1 MQKYMIVFIL
11 ALAFSITF
19 ANAQLRDEDVPT
31 DLRSSATVT
40 EDSNSGKYYT
50 RSLPDWSI
58 KNEVKTIEK
67 SLSNYDPLI
76 QSLEEANSDLKGD
89 LEEYLK
95 NPGNEVL
102 AAKITAKMSQYA
114 KKIVTN
120 VDTIV
125 SDQDNLITVF
135 NELNQKLDK
144 FSTGLE
150 SKVIDLEKQV
160 KQYQDESKELEQQL
174 RQVAKRW
181 KDAPPE
187 EKEKFKQEFQRL
199 YNKYN
204 INSRY
209 REGFERNCR
218 DYQVLTQNLKNLMK
232 VFKALKISFETLL
245 ENLEAEKKYL
255 IDTIALNADAIRVR
269 KLVYDGV
276 TDGHKAVVGIT
287 KKLALLYT
295 QVDGFAKVHE
305 KINRDMAK
313 FSDTSKIL
321 GSLVEEINKAPYQ
334 PASSCE
340 RALEFFANSPEGAD
354 FGQLNKKQ

>member
-1 MQKYMIVFIL
+1 MQKFIIFLMIII
-11 ALAFSITF
+11 SMTF
-19 ANAQLRDEDVPT
+19 VNAQLRDEEVPT
-31 DLRSSATVT
+31 DLRSTST
-40 EDSNSGKYYT
+40 DDGNSGKYYT
-50 RSLPDWSI
+50 RTLPDWSI
-58 KNEVKTIEK
+58 KKEVQTIEK

-76 QSLEEANSDLKGD
+76 QSLEQANSDLKQD

-102 AAKITAKMSQYA
+102 AAKITANMSKYA
-114 KKIVTN
+114 KNIVTN
-120 VDTIV
+120 VETIV
-125 SDQDNLITVF
+125 KDQDNLLTVF

-150 SKVIDLEKQV
+150 NKVIDLEKQV
-160 KQYQDESKELEQQL
+160 AQYKDESKKLENDL
-174 RQVAKRW
+174 RQIAKAW
-181 KDAPPE
+181 KEAQSPE
-187 EKEKFKQEFQRL
+187 EKEKHKQEFQRL

-245 ENLEAEKKYL
+245 ENLDAEKKYL

-269 KLVYDGV
+269 KLVLEGV
-276 TDGHKAVVGIT
+276 TDGQKAVVGIS

-321 GSLVEEINKAPYQ
+321 GSVVEEINKAPYQ
-334 PASSCE
+334 TSFSCE
-340 RALEFFANSPEGAD
+340 RALDFFANSPEGSS
-354 FGQLNKKQ
+354 FEQINKKP